1 MEVASSNGFKL
12 GRLLAS
18 TGVGTVTINRVAS
31 LIAISEL
38 VKVKCFAFLI
48 SASVHS
54 NVWSLPFSKSFILAS
69 LISKPITV
77 YCLAKASANG
87 KPT

>member
-1 MEVASSNGFKL
+1 MEVASINGCKL
-12 GRLLAS
+12 GRLSAS
-18 TGVGTVTINRVAS
+18 TGVGTVTINIVAS
-31 LIAISEL
+31 LIAIREL

-54 NVWSLPFSKSFILAS
+54 KVWSLPFCKSLILTS